1 MVISFCVF
9 RLSVNVRACVRA
21 ARSPARLH
29 AVERG
34 VTRGSVREREQ
45 SVLVSS
51 GMTIY
56 CPART
61 VRPLINSA
69 AMAAGGNQLVPAGHF
84 PVINRNKRTP
94 TRTETT
100 DTGTEFRHSDRRA
113 IFHLSRYEHA
123 DPRVPRVESLLELTK
138 AARRRRA
145 AGNRY
150 PRVLLDPRT
159 RRSPRSLFA
168 TCSAGVAT

>member
-1 MVISFCVF
+1 M
-9 RLSVNVRACVRA
+9 RACVRA

-94 TRTETT
+94 TGTETR
-100 DTGTEFRHSDRRA
+100 DTETEFRRCHRRA
-113 IFHLSRYEHA
+113 IRRGVYLSEPG
-123 DPRVPRVESLLELTK
+123 DPRVARVDSLLALTK
-138 AARRRRA
+138 AVRRRRA